1 MKTIFRIFFGAED
14 TRPLLVLLCLVLASI
29 AQITGMGTLLP
40 LVTSIAGGKA
50 HGSSPLNT
58 IIMDAI
64 AATGLDPTLG
74 NLIVVMSVFLAL
86 KALLT
91 FVALSYAGV
100 QSAKVAVGLRRKLID
115 NVFGA
120 RWSFYT
126 GQSSGRL
133 ANALGNESTRAGQ
146 AYMMAAHMFSHF
158 TQVVAF
164 VLMSFV
170 LNWRL
175 AITSFAIGLIIALM
189 FSRLVRIARK
199 AGTAQNKQSQ
209 KLSMLMVD
217 TAANM
222 KALKS
227 MSRYQNLMT
236 SMGDMLSGMRRALV
250 VQEVAVNGMTQ
261 ANELLIALLVGIGIY
276 IANVQ
281 WHIPLPELVVS
292 GVVLYQILASTSRLQ
307 KYFQQAVMLENSYVR
322 LTDLISKAASEAE
335 GNGGGVVP
343 DPSKGIKLEKVS
355 FAQRARTIV
364 HNINLTIPPNQIT
377 VLQGASGAGKTT
389 IIDLLTGLY
398 LPKSGRVMIGETPIE
413 EVNLPAWRRQIGYVP
428 QELNLMHTT
437 IRENITLCDPD
448 ISDDEVS
455 AVLEQVGA
463 AEFLRATKRDLDSSV
478 GEQGAK
484 LSGGQRQRIALA
496 RALVTKPKVLILDEV
511 TSALDPETERQIVD
525 NIASLRSQYT
535 IIVITHRA
543 AWTEIADKLYAVA
556 KGRSKE
562 IRLRPAPA
570 STVTESAA

>member
-74 NLIVVMSVFLAL
+74 NLIVVMSLFLAL

>member
-14 TRPLLVLLCLVLASI
+14 TRPVLVLLCLVLASL

-58 IIMDAI
+58 IIMDAV
-64 AATGLDPTLG
+64 AATGLAPTLG

-100 QSAKVAVGLRRKLID
+100 QAAKVAVGLRRKLID

-175 AITSFAIGLIIALM
+175 AITSFVIGLIIALM

-209 KLSMLMVD
+209 KLAMLMVD

-236 SMGDMLSGMRRALV
+236 SMGEMLGGMRRALV

-322 LTDLISKAASEAE
+322 LTDLIAKAASEAE
-335 GNGGGVVP
+335 GNGGGALP

-364 HNINLTIPPNQIT
+364 HNINLTIPANQIT

-398 LPKSGRVMIGETPIE
+398 LPKSGRVLIGETPIE

-448 ISDDEVS
+448 ISDDEVN

-543 AWTEIADKLYAVA
+543 AWTEIADKLYAIA

-570 STVTESAA
+570 GAVTESAA

>member
-175 AITSFAIGLIIALM
+175 AITSFVIGLIIALM

-209 KLSMLMVD
+209 KLAMLMVD

-322 LTDLISKAASEAE
+322 LTDLIAKAASEAE

-364 HNINLTIPPNQIT
+364 HNINLTIPANQIT

-398 LPKSGRVMIGETPIE
+398 LPKSGRVLIGETPIE

-448 ISDDEVS
+448 ISDDEVN

-562 IRLRPAPA
+562 IPLRPAPA
-570 STVTESAA
+570 VGVTESAA

>member
-14 TRPLLVLLCLVLASI
+14 TRPLLVLLCLILASI

-40 LVTSIAGGKA
+40 LVTSIAGGTA
-50 HGSSPLNT
+50 RGSSPLNT

-64 AATGLDPTLG
+64 AATGLAPTLG

-100 QSAKVAVGLRRKLID
+100 QAAKVAVGLRRKLID

-175 AITSFAIGLIIALM
+175 AITSFVIGLIIALM

-227 MSRYQNLMT
+227 MSRYQNLMS
-236 SMGDMLSGMRRALV
+236 SMGDMLGGMRRALV

-307 KYFQQAVMLENSYVR
+307 KYFQQAMMLENSYVR
-322 LTDLISKAASEAE
+322 LTELIDKAASEAE

-398 LPKSGRVMIGETPIE
+398 LPKSGRVLIGETPIE

-448 ISDDEVS
+448 ISDDEVN

-562 IRLRPAPA
+562 IPLRPAPA
-570 STVTESAA
+570 SVVTETAA